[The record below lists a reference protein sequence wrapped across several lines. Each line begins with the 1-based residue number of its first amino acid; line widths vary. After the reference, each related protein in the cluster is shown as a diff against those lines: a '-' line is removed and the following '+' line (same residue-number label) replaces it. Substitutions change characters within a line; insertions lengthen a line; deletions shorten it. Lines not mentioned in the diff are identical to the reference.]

1 MTATSRAR
9 RGTIRLFSMESL
21 GFIDPPSQSWTTPP
35 TALVTDEESEH
46 ETNQTT
52 ELFEIPLGKH
62 TRRAEPTGEL
72 VTDIWGS
79 TELHAPSLVDW
90 APQTISTQKLGQRNF
105 RWPVA
110 LSLVIGGLAIAA
122 LGFWLFTR
130 PDSAAAAAMAVVEDE
145 ARNLSQAFEL
155 SDTLI
160 ADLDAERLPEAGQD
174 STVYF
179 DIAEA
184 ARSMF
189 AASADL
195 PQSDSEDRAAAADAA
210 SLAMD
215 ASRQLMDATAYRTAL
230 EPALTLPILET
241 DPALTDLTTATAAF
255 TEWRAGFEA
264 VLEAL
269 PAGISGQSSL
279 ALDEIA
285 TGLEAVQTAYLDALR
300 TGDRAAAVEA
310 IGGLKA
316 DLVGVR
322 QGLLTD
328 MTGISDSVSAV
339 IEQARERLALL
350 LG

>member
-1 MTATSRAR
+1 
-9 RGTIRLFSMESL
+9 
-21 GFIDPPSQSWTTPP
+21 
-35 TALVTDEESEH
+35 
-46 ETNQTT
+46 
-52 ELFEIPLGKH
+52 
-62 TRRAEPTGEL
+62 
-72 VTDIWGS
+72 
-79 TELHAPSLVDW
+79 
-90 APQTISTQKLGQRNF
+90 
-105 RWPVA
+105 
-110 LSLVIGGLAIAA
+110 
-122 LGFWLFTR
+122 
-130 PDSAAAAAMAVVEDE
+130 
-145 ARNLSQAFEL
+145 
-155 SDTLI
+155 
-160 ADLDAERLPEAGQD
+160 
-174 STVYF
+174 
-179 DIAEA
+179 
-184 ARSMF
+184 
-189 AASADL
+189 
-195 PQSDSEDRAAAADAA
+195 
-210 SLAMD
+210 
-215 ASRQLMDATAYRTAL
+215 MDATAYRTAL

-285 TGLEAVQTAYLDALR
+285 AELEAVQTAYLDALR

-316 DLVGVR
+316 DLAGVR